1 MTIGERI
8 RLIRK
13 RQQRTIQEIADICG
27 FTRSLLS
34 QIETGRTVPPLA
46 TLTRIAAALGVTVSA
61 LLNDQ
66 NAAGTVHTTYKALE
80 SAELIQTDKGYRF
93 LAIAGGRADKLMEP
107 ILFEARRGEVKRKPL
122 SHRGEEFVLVLNGQM
137 RYRVGSVEYLLSEGD
152 SLYFDAE
159 QEHDLEPVTEVV
171 RYLAV
176 FCEPASPQRTAIRQP
191 DSAFDGVDEKANEY
205 K

>member
-8 RLIRK
+8 RKIRK

-34 QIETGRTVPPLA
+34 QIETGKTVPPLA
-46 TLTRIAAALGVTVSA
+46 TLTRIAVALGVTVSA

-66 NAAGTVHTTYKALE
+66 NGSGTVHTTHEALE

-93 LAIAGGRADKLMEP
+93 LAIAAARANKLMEP

-122 SHRGEEFVLVLNGQM
+122 SHSGEEFVFVLTGQM
-137 RYRVGSVEYLLSEGD
+137 RYRVGNVEYLLSEGD

-159 QEHDLEPVTEVV
+159 QKHDLKPVSEIV
-171 RYLAV
+171 RYLAI
-176 FCEPASPQRTAIRQP
+176 FCEPAPRQRTAVAQP
-191 DSAFDGVDEKANEY
+191 DGAFDRVDEKANEY